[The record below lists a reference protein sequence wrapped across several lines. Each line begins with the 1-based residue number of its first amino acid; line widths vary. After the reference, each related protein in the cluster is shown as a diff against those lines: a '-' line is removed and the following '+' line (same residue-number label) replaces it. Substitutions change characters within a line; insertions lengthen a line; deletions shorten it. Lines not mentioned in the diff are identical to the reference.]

1 MLEIDTEVERG
12 ILFIRLNGVLNHG
25 NFSVFG
31 KRINSLL
38 YQYGFQY
45 FVFDFTN
52 IISLEENIFFK
63 IQNKLIEIFLNCGK
77 VVIAGMSELSKNKIG
92 YTKDRLFYVKDN
104 VDAFQY
110 FSL

>member
-12 ILFIRLNGVLNHG
+12 ILFIRLNGSLDHNS
-25 NFSVFG
+25 FSVFG

-52 IISLEENIFFK
+52 IISLEDTIFFK

-92 YTKDRLFYVKDN
+92 YTKDRLFYVDDN
-104 VDAFQY
+104 IDAFQY